1 MGIPDHATP
10 EGTDRFRRRF
20 AAKVAE
26 SHFRRYH
33 DLRVSSIG
41 LGTYLGDAD
50 DRTDRQ
56 SREAVA
62 RAAELGSNVLDS
74 AINENMVTATVAPAR
89 PDDVHSVARRHG

>member
-1 MGIPDHATP
+1 MGTPDHATP

-33 DLRVSSIG
+33 DLWLSSIG
-41 LGTYLGDAD
+41 LGTYLGDED

-56 SREAVA
+56 YREAVTLVGMK
-62 RAAELGSNVLDS
+62 ELVHVE
-74 AINENMVTATVAPAR
+74 ENMVTATVAPAR
-89 PDDVHSVARRHG
+89 PNDVHRVARRHG